1 MKTDGNS
8 VWKDERIYEEP
19 EKNAFELPDI
29 IPNNPI
35 EKKNAFPSDN
45 RNYGPSNAVSTNHR
59 HAVATLKDTTNQS
72 QARTR

>member
-35 EKKNAFPSDN
+35 EKKTPSRRTIEIMDHQTQ
-45 RNYGPSNAVSTNHR
+45 YQPIT
-59 HAVATLKDTTNQS
+59 DT
-72 QARTR
+72 R

>member
-35 EKKNAFPSDN
+35 EKKRLPV
-45 RNYGPSNAVSTNHR
+45 G
-59 HAVATLKDTTNQS
+59 Q
-72 QARTR
+72 